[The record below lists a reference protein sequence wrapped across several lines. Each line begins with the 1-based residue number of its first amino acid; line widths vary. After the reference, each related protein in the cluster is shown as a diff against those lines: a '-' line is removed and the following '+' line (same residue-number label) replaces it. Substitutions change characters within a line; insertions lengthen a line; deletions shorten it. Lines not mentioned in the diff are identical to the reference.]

1 MTHEEKG
8 IISPIPTA
16 RATADGVD
24 IVIHQAAQI
33 LEGIYPSERMLE
45 INTQST
51 ISLLEGA
58 LPARKQPTT
67 QLRQNGENRLG
78 FPARRRH

>member
-1 MTHEEKG
+1 VTHEEKG

-16 RATADGVD
+16 RAADGVD

-33 LEGIYPSERMLE
+33 LAGVYPSERMLE

-58 LPARKQPTT
+58 LHARIQATI
-67 QLRQNGENRLG
+67 QLRQNGGNRLG